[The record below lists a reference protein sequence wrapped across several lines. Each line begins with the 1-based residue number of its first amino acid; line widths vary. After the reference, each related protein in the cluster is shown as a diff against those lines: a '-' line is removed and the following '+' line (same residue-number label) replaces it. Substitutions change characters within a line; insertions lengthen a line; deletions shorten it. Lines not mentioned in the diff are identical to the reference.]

1 MGKNKLRKKKK
12 PQTPINKPASV
23 GELKQGK
30 TNLYILGV
38 TVVVAVGL
46 LFYGLGL

>member
-1 MGKNKLRKKKK
+1 MGKNKVRKKKK
-12 PQTPINKPASV
+12 PQKPVNQPATV

-30 TNLYILGV
+30 TNLYVLGV
-38 TVVVAVGL
+38 MVVVAVGL